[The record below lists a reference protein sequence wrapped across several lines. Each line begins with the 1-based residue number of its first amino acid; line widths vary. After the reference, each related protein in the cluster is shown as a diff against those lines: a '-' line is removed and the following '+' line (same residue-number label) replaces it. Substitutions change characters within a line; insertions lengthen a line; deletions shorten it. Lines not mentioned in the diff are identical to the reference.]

1 LYAFWVPFAQAWPTW
16 VVWGSAVAVSGVAV
30 LVPAWAKP
38 IPARRPAPS
47 VVDERLCTGC
57 EQCFLDCPYEAIA
70 MIPRTDG
77 RETLV
82 ARVDPL
88 RCVSCGICAGSC
100 APMGV
105 GPPGRTGRDQLR
117 RVEQVVKD
125 LRPGGDVI
133 AIVCDRAI
141 PASLALDDATL
152 YPVSCAGS
160 VHTSVVEYF
169 TRKGVEGVLIA
180 ACPPRDCWNREGPKW
195 LEQRLYHEREA
206 ELQERVDRRRVRLAY
221 TSAGLPDALRRAV
234 AAFRAELAALERARG
249 EDDVDLVT
257 MCEPEEGP

>member
-1 LYAFWVPFAQAWPTW
+1 
-16 VVWGSAVAVSGVAV
+16 
-30 LVPAWAKP
+30 
-38 IPARRPAPS
+38 
-47 VVDERLCTGC
+47 VDERLCTGC

-221 TSAGLPDALRRAV
+221 TSAGSPDALRRAV